1 MSTFFEKEVQRL
13 DYPDVADRMRLIK
26 KDNWSMDIV
35 LCRNLEFEDGTILN
49 GQETWESY
57 KRLLQNQELSYEE
70 KQIKLSEVRS
80 KLAYFTYQIKR
91 NSQVPYND
99 VLGELR
105 CIFDGEQY
113 FENGKLNRNKFEA
126 GGALFIDL

>member
-1 MSTFFEKEVQRL
+1 MQ
-13 DYPDVADRMRLIK
+13 D
-26 KDNWSMDIV
+26 
-35 LCRNLEFEDGTILN
+35 LEFEDGTILN